1 MTLWAGRCFVCI
13 SCRSISTWAKPG
25 NKSASRASVGAL
37 QTFKICQM
45 FYVEENMFY
54 MFVKLK
60 VQSVTVQLHL
70 HIQFVSVFT
79 FEYQKIA
86 PLKDVKRFFHQ
97 KSGCCGWLTRCQL
110 QWILADLFSLWK
122 ITSRCSSST
131 VLSIDSIHLS
141 ICSKYSKYSFS
152 TKFWVNTRL
161 LFIACVA
168 SCVSLV
174 SN

>member
-1 MTLWAGRCFVCI
+1 MG
-13 SCRSISTWAKPG
+13 
-25 NKSASRASVGAL
+25 
-37 QTFKICQM
+37 
-45 FYVEENMFY
+45 ENAFY

-60 VQSVTVQLHL
+60 VQSVTLQLHL
-70 HIQFVSVFT
+70 HIQFASVFT
-79 FEYQKIA
+79 STSFSTLYSFEYQKIA

-97 KSGCCGWLTRCQL
+97 KSGRCGWLPGCQL

-131 VLSIDSIHLS
+131 VLPIESIHLS

-152 TKFWVNTRL
+152 TNLWVNTRL

-174 SN
+174 SS